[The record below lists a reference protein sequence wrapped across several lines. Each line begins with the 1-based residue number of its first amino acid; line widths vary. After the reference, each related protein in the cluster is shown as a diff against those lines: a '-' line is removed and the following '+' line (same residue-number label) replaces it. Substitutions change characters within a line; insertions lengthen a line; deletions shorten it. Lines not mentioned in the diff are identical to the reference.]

1 MKTLNRLLVRIAI
14 CCTLVIWGCASAP
27 PPVVNLQGAEELAG
41 KNVLAG
47 QLRCY
52 SNDEQVPCIRGWR
65 LHVMGAGDEA
75 PRPIVPDGEG
85 FVYFALEPG
94 TYKFPT
100 YTRSGM
106 SRATF
111 HLNPFL
117 EMEITPE
124 EEVVNF
130 GTLEFHYVQGTGS
143 KIASFL
149 VGVGNVYLQVE
160 QKEEYEAVE
169 ALLRKRLGNDTKIIR
184 KPMTSVSM

>member
-1 MKTLNRLLVRIAI
+1 MKTLDRLIWGLAI
-14 CCTLVIWGCASAP
+14 VGALVISGCASAP
-27 PPVVNLQGAEELAG
+27 PPVVNLHGAKELAG
-41 KNVLAG
+41 KKVLAG

-52 SNDEQVPCIRGWR
+52 SNDEQVPCVRGWR
-65 LHVMGAGDEA
+65 LHVKGADDEA
-75 PRPIVPDGEG
+75 PRPIVPDEEG

-111 HLNPFL
+111 HLNPLL

-124 EEVVNF
+124 VEVVNF

-169 ALLRKRLGNDTKIIR
+169 TLLRKRLGNDTKITR
-184 KPMTSVSM
+184 KPMTPVSM